1 MARDVISMII
11 ADHRD
16 IRAIFGRLR
25 REPAA
30 RPALLVELAAKLV
43 AHDRGEEEIVYPEI
57 TRVDPRE
64 AEHARHSVDEHQRAE
79 QRLLHLLDIAPAA
92 ADFEPQ
98 LDDLADM
105 VTRHFAAEEEGIL
118 PALAAALPRHRLE
131 ELGHAFARLTAEE
144 IRIGLSA
151 GNR

>member
-16 IRAIFGRLR
+16 IRAVLGRLR

-30 RPALLVELAAKLV
+30 RPALLVELAARLV

-64 AEHARHSVDEHQRAE
+64 AEHALHATAEHQRAE
-79 QRLLHLLDIAPAA
+79 QMILSLLDIAPGAA
-92 ADFEPQ
+92 EFESR
-98 LDDLADM
+98 LDDLTGV

-118 PALAAALPRHRLE
+118 PALAAALPRNRLE